1 MESYSNWIA
10 NSKYNGY
17 RLELQKYPESIPEI
31 SIPEYGAEETLVGKI
46 LFLSDREGIA
56 AIYIMNADG
65 SNQTKLISNPNYS
78 IEDFAVSPDGKRIA
92 FSAIRPGVSGIP
104 YFMLYIMN
112 ADGSNQTRLSDW
124 NAYDPAWSPDGK
136 KIAFSCANNI
146 YLIDVESRNIIK
158 YFIFQQCG
166 WPTWSPDEKRLLS
179 FQIRISISQIRM
191 VET

>member
-1 MESYSNWIA
+1 
-10 NSKYNGY
+10 
-17 RLELQKYPESIPEI
+17 
-31 SIPEYGAEETLVGKI
+31 
-46 LFLSDREGIA
+46 
-56 AIYIMNADG
+56 MNADG

-78 IEDFAVSPDGKRIA
+78 IEDFAVSPDGKKIA

-158 YFIFQQCG
+158 LTNFIFQQCG

-179 FQIRISISQIRM
+179 F
-191 VET
+191 